1 MKERAPKDVA
11 ASARQRL
18 LNLSRQEGRAFNQ
31 ILQFYAIE
39 GFLRRLAATPWVGS
53 LVVKGATMLRVWNA
67 PLARPTRDIDFLGYL
82 PNDPER
88 VVVIVRD
95 CLAAPGQTDGLHFE
109 QDIAAQP
116 VMVEDRYP
124 GVRVGLRGHL
134 SGATFRLQLDVAVDD
149 VAVPEPGWVTYPT
162 LLEGDGPR
170 ILAYAPSTAI
180 AEKLE
185 AIISLGEATSRMKDF
200 YDVWLLAT
208 TMDLDGETCAQ
219 SVRATFAHR
228 GTGLPSSTPA
238 VLTDDFARRPETD
251 RQWRSFLKK
260 AGVAPQPGLD
270 RVLELLRMF
279 FMPIAQA
286 RPEDTFGQ
294 HWPRGGPWKP
304 RQDEVAS
311 SDSSSTFHQ
320 HTL

>member
-1 MKERAPKDVA
+1 MKGRAPKDVA

-31 ILQFYAIE
+31 ILQFYASE

-88 VVVIVRD
+88 VAAIVRD
-95 CLAAPGQTDGLHFE
+95 CLAAPGQSDGLHFE

-124 GVRVGLRGHL
+124 GVRVILRGHL
-134 SGATFRLQLDVAVDD
+134 SGATFRLQLDIAVDD
-149 VAVPEPGWVTYPT
+149 VAVPEPGWVTYPA
-162 LLEGDGPR
+162 LLEGEGPQ

-185 AIISLGEATSRMKDF
+185 AIVSLGEATSRMKDF

-208 TMDLDGETCAQ
+208 TMDLEGRTCAQ
-219 SVRATFAHR
+219 SIRATFAHR
-228 GTGLPSSTPA
+228 GTAFPSIVPA
-238 VLTDDFARRPETD
+238 VMTDDFARRPETN

-260 AGVAPQPGLD
+260 AGAVPEPQLD
-270 RVLELLRMF
+270 RVLELLRVF
-279 FMPIAQA
+279 FMPVAQA
-286 RPEDTFGQ
+286 SLEDPFDR
-294 HWPRGGPWKP
+294 HWPRGGPWK
-304 RQDEVAS
+304 RGQDRP
-311 SDSSSTFHQ
+311 Q
-320 HTL
+320 